1 MLFNSY
7 IFILLFLPIAL
18 FGYFLINRYRRHKE
32 ALCLLILMS
41 LLFYAYNNIKYAW
54 ILIVS
59 ILVNWLISC
68 LLHKS
73 NNSKAKFLG
82 GGYNGKVILATG
94 ILLNIASIFYF
105 KYYDFFIE
113 NFNRF
118 LETDFQLRNVV
129 LPLGISFYTF
139 QQISYLIDS
148 YRGET
153 KEYGFIEYAAF
164 VSFFPQLV
172 AGPIVLHNEIIPQ
185 FRDEKRWHF
194 NHDNFANGIYVFAIG
209 LFKKVLIADTFG
221 KAVSWGWTNLDIMS
235 SLEIIIVMMSYTFQI
250 YFDFSGYCDM
260 AVGIGKMFNIDF
272 PINFDSPY
280 KSYSIIE
287 FWKRWH
293 ITLTRFLRN
302 YIYLPLGGSRKGNVR
317 TYVNIMIVFLISGIW
332 HGANWTFI
340 LWGVLH
346 GLAQILNRIFKKSW
360 DKCNEVFQWMC
371 TFAFVNVMWLI
382 FRADNVKQAILLI
395 KRMIIMDSFTINEG
409 LCGSFALPEI
419 DYIIQYIK
427 PFVYIRD
434 KIYGFYM
441 WIALLVALFI
451 CLNLKNMYEKEFRP
465 ILLKA
470 LGTALLM
477 VWSIVSLAGVSTFLY
492 FNF

>member
-7 IFILLFLPIAL
+7 IFILLFLPVSL
-18 FGYFLINRYRRHKE
+18 LGYFFLNHYGWHRA
-32 ALCLLILMS
+32 ALCGQTLMS
-41 LLFYAYNNIKYAW
+41 LFFYAYNNINYVW
-54 ILIVS
+54 ILVAS
-59 ILVNWLISC
+59 ILINWIFSY
-68 LLHKS
+68 LLHKLS
-73 NNSKAKFLG
+73 DSSSGPLKKYARKS
-82 GGYNGKVILATG
+82 ILTIG
-94 ILLNIASIFYF
+94 ILLNIGSIFYF

-118 LETDFQLRNVV
+118 LETDFQLRNIV

-153 KEYGFIEYAAF
+153 KGYSFIEYAAF

-172 AGPIVLHNEIIPQ
+172 AGPIVLHDEIISQ
-185 FRDEKRWHF
+185 FKDEKKWHF
-194 NHDNFANGIYVFAIG
+194 NNDSFANGIYVFAIG

-221 KAVSWGWTNLDIMS
+221 KAVSWGWTNLEVMS
-235 SLEIIIVMMSYTFQI
+235 SLEIMIVMVSYTFQI

-260 AVGIGKMFNIDF
+260 AVGIGKMFNIDL

-293 ITLTRFLRN
+293 MTLTRFLRK
-302 YIYLPLGGSRKGNVR
+302 YVYFPLGGSRKGNVR
-317 TYVNIMIVFLISGIW
+317 TCINIFVVFLISGIW

-346 GLAQILNRIFKKSW
+346 GLAQVLNRIFKKSW
-360 DKCNEVFQWMC
+360 DKCNQVFQWIC

-382 FRADNVKQAILLI
+382 FRADNVKQAVTLI
-395 KRMIIMDSFTINEG
+395 KRMVIMDSFTIDEG
-409 LCGSFALPEI
+409 LCSSFVLPEI
-419 DYIIQYIK
+419 SYCAQYIK
-427 PFVYIRD
+427 PLAYISG

-441 WIALLVALFI
+441 WVALLGALFI
-451 CLNLKNMYEKEFRP
+451 CLNLKNMYGEKFRP
-465 ILLKA
+465 TLAKA
-470 LGTALLM
+470 LGTAVLM